1 VRAYIYKHPSG
12 DDPIEIVPLEEEMV
26 FGELMVQKVGMVV
39 TTFMKYAY
47 TTLVLHVLKNAMLM
61 IHMLEGMLSFPSIV
75 SSNLFYNLV
84 SK

>member
-26 FGELMVQKVGMVV
+26 FGELMFQKVGMIV
-39 TTFMKYAY
+39 TTFMKYAD
-47 TTLVLHVLKNAMLM
+47 TTLVLRVLKNAMLM

-75 SSNLFYNLV
+75 LSKLFL
-84 SK
+84 